1 MTKYFNIKTL
11 KNESYIRVLNVVIF
25 LFLQKIEEKI
35 IIILRQLHHFVFA
48 HFKPLKISKYVFYIQ
63 KS

>member
-25 LFLQKIEEKI
+25 LFLQKI
-35 IIILRQLHHFVFA
+35 
-48 HFKPLKISKYVFYIQ
+48 
-63 KS
+63 